1 MDDTLAFFTK
11 EDLGDLISMV
21 LLNIFCQLIDLSLI
35 IICSP
40 LVLQYNQ
47 MLGWFGP
54 KVEFV
59 GPSRDV
65 TVRLLVKKMTS
76 PRARSST
83 GSEDH

>member
-1 MDDTLAFFTK
+1 MT
-11 EDLGDLISMV
+11 DLNCSFEY
-21 LLNIFCQLIDLSLI
+21 LLPIHLSLI

-40 LVLQYNQ
+40 LVLQSNQ

-83 GSEDH
+83 GSQDH

>member
-1 MDDTLAFFTK
+1 MDDTLAFFNI
-11 EDLGDLISMV
+11 EDLDLNGSFEY
-21 LLNIFCQLIDLSLI
+21 LLPIDLSLI

-40 LVLQYNQ
+40 LVLQSNQ
-47 MLGWFGP
+47 MGWFGP
-54 KVEFV
+54 KVELV